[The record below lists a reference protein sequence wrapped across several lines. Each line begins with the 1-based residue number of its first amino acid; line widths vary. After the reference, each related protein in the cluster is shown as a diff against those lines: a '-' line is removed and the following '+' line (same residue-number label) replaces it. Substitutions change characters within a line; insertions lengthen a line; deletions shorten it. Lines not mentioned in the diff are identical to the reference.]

1 MVKGV
6 ILVDLTDQGRRAIK
20 DSPDR
25 AEASKAEAAKLG
37 LQVKDLFYTPGGP
50 HDAAIVIE
58 AEGPEPINKFMSSVQ
73 SLGNVKMKFVRA
85 FSIEEMDCAS
95 KKSPSGSNQTFTS
108 RPYAFSSFHN
118 LRQIRGNHDRGRQGS
133 NFSITNSINQDS
145 RDVEVRHQIANSI
158 YLFTSWCRRG

>member
-6 ILVDLTDQGRRAIK
+6 ILVDLTDQGRRTIK

-73 SLGNVKMKFVRA
+73 SLGNVKMKFIRA
-85 FSIEEMDCAS
+85 FSVEEMR
-95 KKSPSGSNQTFTS
+95 KM
-108 RPYAFSSFHN
+108 
-118 LRQIRGNHDRGRQGS
+118 
-133 NFSITNSINQDS
+133 
-145 RDVEVRHQIANSI
+145 V
-158 YLFTSWCRRG
+158 

>member
-6 ILVDLTDQGRRAIK
+6 ILVDLTDQGRRTIK

-58 AEGPEPINKFMSSVQ
+58 AEGPEPINKFMASV
-73 SLGNVKMKFVRA
+73 
-85 FSIEEMDCAS
+85 
-95 KKSPSGSNQTFTS
+95 
-108 RPYAFSSFHN
+108 
-118 LRQIRGNHDRGRQGS
+118 
-133 NFSITNSINQDS
+133 
-145 RDVEVRHQIANSI
+145 
-158 YLFTSWCRRG
+158 RR

>member
-6 ILVDLTDQGRRAIK
+6 ILVDFTDQGRRSIK

-37 LQVKDLFYTPGGP
+37 VNVKDLFYTPGGP

-58 AEGPEPINKFMSSVQ
+58 AEGPEPINKFMANIQ

-85 FSIEEMDCAS
+85 FSIEEMR
-95 KKSPSGSNQTFTS
+95 KM
-108 RPYAFSSFHN
+108 
-118 LRQIRGNHDRGRQGS
+118 
-133 NFSITNSINQDS
+133 
-145 RDVEVRHQIANSI
+145 V
-158 YLFTSWCRRG
+158 

>member
-37 LQVKDLFYTPGGP
+37 VQVKDLFYTPGGP

-58 AEGPEPINKFMSSVQ
+58 AEGPESINKFMSSVQ
-73 SLGNVKMKFVRA
+73 SLGNVKMKFIRT
-85 FSIEEMDCAS
+85 FSVEEMR
-95 KKSPSGSNQTFTS
+95 KM
-108 RPYAFSSFHN
+108 
-118 LRQIRGNHDRGRQGS
+118 
-133 NFSITNSINQDS
+133 
-145 RDVEVRHQIANSI
+145 V
-158 YLFTSWCRRG
+158 